1 MTTIAYLIMVTE
13 DQLLITL
20 LQLKF
25 KQILAWNKVKLV
37 NLRIFYI

>member
-1 MTTIAYLIMVTE
+1 MTTIVYLIMVTE
-13 DQLLITL
+13 DQLLIML

-37 NLRIFYI
+37 N